1 MSLEKLAEEWVQK
14 CVFDHP
20 DLTKYPAYDMIGQNL
35 AARFGTHRVSYPD
48 MARGWQEEMKDYTLA
63 DNSCKA
69 MCGHYTQ
76 VTFSIAIHVYTKP
89 VHSTFIPFRF

>member
-20 DLTKYPAYDMIGQNL
+20 DLTKYPAYDMFGQNL
-35 AARFGTHRVSYPD
+35 AARFGTRRVSYAG
-48 MARGWQEEMKDYTLA
+48 MAEGWKEEMKDYTLA

-76 VTFSIAIHVYTKP
+76 VTFSTVIYLCAQR
-89 VHSTFIPFRF
+89 VHSSINYLGF